1 MTSDY
6 ALLSPW
12 VRRFLLEHIIAEK
25 NLSPNTQRSYRDTLR
40 LLLPFVAKACSKTVD
55 GLKVDDVSVDTV
67 RRFLSDLEQTRGCG
81 ASTRNQRLAAI
92 NSLVSFIS
100 VRCPEYLQWA
110 GGFRTIVYK
119 KTRRPR
125 VSYLEKAEMD
135 ALLSSP
141 DTLTPLGGRDRALL
155 LFLFNTGARADEV
168 AHVRISDLE
177 LGRAASRDRSSVLIH
192 GKGSK
197 QRQCPLWPRT
207 ITELA
212 PLLQNRSPE
221 QHVFVNRMGQPLT
234 RFGVRGIVKRY
245 AAAAASEVPS
255 IARKSVSTHTIR
267 HTAAMHLL
275 REGVD
280 INTIRAWL
288 GHESLSTTNIYAE
301 ADLEMKAKALAKC
314 DPGAPVSKPVWR
326 DDPGLMAFLQTL

>member
-55 GLKVDDVSVDTV
+55 GLKVDDVSLDTV

-125 VSYLEKAEMD
+125 MSYLEKPEMD

-141 DTLTPLGGRDRALL
+141 DLTPLGARDRALL

-177 LGRAASRDRSSVLIH
+177 LGRAATRDRSSVLIH

-207 ITELA
+207 VNEVA
-212 PLLQNRSPE
+212 ALLQNRSPE
-221 QHVFVNRMGQPLT
+221 QHVFINRLGQPLT

-245 AAAAASEVPS
+245 AAVAASEVPS

-314 DPGAPVSKPVWR
+314 DPGTPASKPVWR
-326 DDPGLMAFLQTL
+326 DDPGLMAFLQAL